1 MKARLA
7 WIVAAT
13 VAAVAGGALLRLR
26 PPAVSVPMLTGT
38 ARRIRRTVSDDW
50 DDLFI

>member
-13 VAAVAGGALLRLR
+13 LAAVAGGVLLRGR
-26 PPAVSVPMLTGT
+26 SGIVSMPSLTGT
-38 ARRIRRTVSDDW
+38 ARRLRRTVSDDW

>member
-7 WIVAAT
+7 WMIAAAF
-13 VAAVAGGALLRLR
+13 AAVAGGVLLRLP
-26 PPAVSVPMLTGT
+26 PPAASVPTLKGT
-38 ARRIRRTVSDDW
+38 VRRLRRTVSDDW